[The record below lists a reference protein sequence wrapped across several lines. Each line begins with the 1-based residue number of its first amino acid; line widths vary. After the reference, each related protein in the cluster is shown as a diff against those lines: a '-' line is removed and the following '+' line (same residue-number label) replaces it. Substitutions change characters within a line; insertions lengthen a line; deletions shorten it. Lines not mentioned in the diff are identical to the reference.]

1 MSKMIHESAICES
14 IHIGNGTRIWA
25 FAHVLPQAVIGE
37 DCNICDHVFVEND
50 VVIGDRVTVKSGVQL
65 WDGVRLANDVFVG
78 PNATFT
84 NDKNPRSKQK
94 PPSFLVTNVEE
105 GASIGANATILPG
118 ITIGRS
124 ALIGAGS
131 VVTSDVP
138 PYAIVVG
145 NPARISGY
153 VGQND
158 DVVTTHSEV
167 SVSQATIDI
176 AGRATL
182 SVLTLATDMRGSLAA
197 IEFATQCPFTPQ
209 RLFLVHD
216 VPSKSVRGEH
226 AHLQC
231 HQFLVAVAGSVS
243 ISIDS
248 GTERET
254 VVLSSP
260 SSGLYIPPMT
270 WGSQFHFSSDAVLLV
285 LASHKYDDADYIRD
299 YETFRKLVKSA
310 SST

>member
-14 IHIGNGTRIWA
+14 MHIGNGTRIWA

-37 DCNICDHVFVEND
+37 DCNICDHVFIEND
-50 VVIGDRVTVKSGVQL
+50 VVIGDRVTIKSGVQL
-65 WDGVRLANDVFVG
+65 WDGVRLANDVFIG

-94 PPSFLVTNVEE
+94 PPFFLVTNVEE

-118 ITIGRS
+118 TTIGRS

-153 VGQND
+153 VGQSD
-158 DVVTTHSEV
+158 DVVTNHNEV
-167 SVSQATIDI
+167 NDSKTTIDI
-176 AGRATL
+176 AGRATM
-182 SVLTLATDMRGSLAA
+182 SGLTLATDMRGSLAA

-209 RLFLVHD
+209 RLFLVHN

-231 HQFLVAVAGSVS
+231 HQFLVAVAGSIS

>member
-94 PPSFLVTNVEE
+94 PPFFLVTNVEE

-153 VGQND
+153 VGQSD
-158 DVVTTHSEV
+158 DVVTTRDEV
-167 SVSQATIDI
+167 NDSQTTIDI

-182 SVLTLATDMRGSLAA
+182 SGLTLATDMRGSLAA
-197 IEFATQCPFTPQ
+197 IEFATQCPFTPR
-209 RLFLVHD
+209 RLFLVHN

-231 HQFLVAVAGSVS
+231 HQFLVAVAGSIS

-285 LASHKYDDADYIRD
+285 LASHKYDDADYVRD

>member
-1 MSKMIHESAICES
+1 MNKLIHESAICES
-14 IHIGNGTRIWA
+14 THIGNRTRIWA

-37 DCNICDHVFVEND
+37 DCNICDHVFIEND

-84 NDKNPRSKQK
+84 NDKNPRSKQT
-94 PPSFLVTNVEE
+94 PPFFLVTNVEE

-153 VGQND
+153 VGQNE
-158 DVVTTHSEV
+158 DVVATHEEINDP
-167 SVSQATIDI
+167 QATINI

-182 SVLTLATDMRGSLAA
+182 SGLTLATDMRGSLAA
-197 IEFATQCPFTPQ
+197 IEFASQCPFIPK
-209 RLFLVHD
+209 RLFLVHN

-226 AHLQC
+226 AHLEC
-231 HQFLVAVAGSVS
+231 HQFLVAVAGSIS

-248 GTERET
+248 GTKRET

-260 SSGLYIPPMT
+260 SSGLHIPPMT
-270 WGSQFHFSSDAVLLV
+270 WASQFHFSSDAVLLV
-285 LASHKYDDADYIRD
+285 LASDEYRDADYIRD
-299 YETFRKLVKSA
+299 YETFLKLIKSA

>member
-94 PPSFLVTNVEE
+94 PPFFLVTNVEE

-138 PYAIVVG
+138 PYAIVIG
-145 NPARISGY
+145 NPARIIKKRFNKQVIKKLLQYSWWEL
-153 VGQND
+153 D
-158 DVVTTHSEV
+158 DDKINLLAPYLLSENF
-167 SVSQATIDI
+167 D
-176 AGRATL
+176 
-182 SVLTLATDMRGSLAA
+182 
-197 IEFATQCPFTPQ
+197 
-209 RLFLVHD
+209 LFFKKL
-216 VPSKSVRGEH
+216 K
-226 AHLQC
+226 
-231 HQFLVAVAGSVS
+231 
-243 ISIDS
+243 
-248 GTERET
+248 
-254 VVLSSP
+254 
-260 SSGLYIPPMT
+260 
-270 WGSQFHFSSDAVLLV
+270 LL
-285 LASHKYDDADYIRD
+285 K
-299 YETFRKLVKSA
+299 K
-310 SST
+310 

>member
-14 IHIGNGTRIWA
+14 MHIGNGTRIWA

-94 PPSFLVTNVEE
+94 PPSFLVTYVEE

-158 DVVTTHSEV
+158 DVVATRDEAND
-167 SVSQATIDI
+167 SQTIIDI
-176 AGRATL
+176 AGRATM
-182 SVLTLATDMRGSLAA
+182 SGLTLATDMRGSLAA

-209 RLFLVHD
+209 RLFLVHN